1 VIKMT
6 RFALCTAVHTE
17 AAKRIMGT
25 DDLEIAAAVGF
36 AFARLYAILKNARR
50 GSGQEKP
57 KPKFSPSASIA
68 HAETESENLQTHKLG
83 RIEFRVDPQRK
94 KAWVKL
100 GDGWV
105 EGFGWKGLAEIAK
118 IPENVRKLIENLPNE
133 ALANERKVFEFY
145 RSLRD
150 SLGL

>member
-1 VIKMT
+1 MT

-17 AAKRIMGT
+17 AAKRIIGT
-25 DDLEIAAAVGF
+25 DDLELAAAVGF

-50 GSGQEKP
+50 GGGQDKP
-57 KPKFSPSASIA
+57 KPKFVPSVSANN
-68 HAETESENLQTHKLG
+68 ERQDENYRLG
-83 RIEFRVDPQRK
+83 RIEFKVDPQIK

-118 IPENVRKLIENLPNE
+118 IPENVRRLVENLPDE
-133 ALANERKVFEFY
+133 ALVSERKVFEFY

-150 SLGL
+150 DLGL

>member
-1 VIKMT
+1 MT

-17 AAKRIMGT
+17 AAKRIMRT

-50 GSGQEKP
+50 GSGQDKP
-57 KPKFSPSASIA
+57 KPKFVPSAFDSN
-68 HAETESENLQTHKLG
+68 EQQDENLQIYRLG
-83 RIEFRVDPQRK
+83 RIEFKVDPQIK

-105 EGFGWKGLAEIAK
+105 EGFGWKGLAELAK
-118 IPENVRKLIENLPNE
+118 VPENDRKLVENLPDE
-133 ALANERKVFEFY
+133 ALASERKVFEFY
-145 RSLRD
+145 RSVRD
-150 SLGL
+150 NLGL

>member
-1 VIKMT
+1 MT

-36 AFARLYAILKNARR
+36 AFARLYAILKNTRR
-50 GSGQEKP
+50 GGGQEKP
-57 KPKFSPSASIA
+57 KPKFVPSASA
-68 HAETESENLQTHKLG
+68 NNERQDENYRLG
-83 RIEFRVDPQRK
+83 RIEFKVDPQIK

-118 IPENVRKLIENLPNE
+118 IPENVRRLVENLPDE
-133 ALANERKVFEFY
+133 ALVSERKVFEFY

-150 SLGL
+150 DLGL

>member
-1 VIKMT
+1 MT

-17 AAKRIMGT
+17 AAKRIMQT

-57 KPKFSPSASIA
+57 KPKFVPSASA
-68 HAETESENLQTHKLG
+68 SNERQDEDLQVYRLG
-83 RIEFRVDPQRK
+83 RIEFKVDPQIK

-118 IPENVRKLIENLPNE
+118 VPENVRRLVEDLPDE
-133 ALANERKVFEFY
+133 ALASERKVFEFY

-150 SLGL
+150 NLGL

>member
-1 VIKMT
+1 MT

-50 GSGQEKP
+50 GSGQDKP
-57 KPKFSPSASIA
+57 KPKFVPSVSASN
-68 HAETESENLQTHKLG
+68 EQQDENSQIYKLG
-83 RIEFRVDPQRK
+83 RIEFKVDPQIK

-105 EGFGWKGLAEIAK
+105 EGLGWKGLAEIAK
-118 IPENVRKLIENLPNE
+118 VPENVRRLVENLPDE
-133 ALANERKVFEFY
+133 ALASERKVFEFY

-150 SLGL
+150 DLGL

>member
-1 VIKMT
+1 MQ
-6 RFALCTAVHTE
+6 
-17 AAKRIMGT
+17 T
-25 DDLEIAAAVGF
+25 DDLELAAAVGF

-57 KPKFSPSASIA
+57 KPKFVPSAFEKQDEDLPIYR
-68 HAETESENLQTHKLG
+68 LG
-83 RIEFRVDPQRK
+83 RIEFKVDPQIK

-118 IPENVRKLIENLPNE
+118 VPENVRRLVENLPDE
-133 ALANERKVFEFY
+133 ALTNERKVFEFY

-150 SLGL
+150 DLGL

>member
-1 VIKMT
+1 MT

-17 AAKRIMGT
+17 AAKRIMQT
-25 DDLEIAAAVGF
+25 DDLELAAAVGF

-50 GSGQEKP
+50 GGGQEKP
-57 KPKFSPSASIA
+57 KPKFVPSAFAS
-68 HAETESENLQTHKLG
+68 TEQQDENLQIYRLG
-83 RIEFRVDPQRK
+83 RVEFKVDPQIK

-118 IPENVRKLIENLPNE
+118 VPENVRRLVENLPDE
-133 ALANERKVFEFY
+133 ALVSERKVFEFY

-150 SLGL
+150 ELGL

>member
-1 VIKMT
+1 MT

-17 AAKRIMGT
+17 AAKRIMQT
-25 DDLEIAAAVGF
+25 EDIELAAAVGL

-50 GSGQEKP
+50 GGQEKP
-57 KPKFSPSASIA
+57 KPKLVPSAHA
-68 HAETESENLQTHKLG
+68 HTEQREENLQAYNLG
-83 RIEFRVDPQRK
+83 KIEFRVDPQVK

-105 EGFGWKGLAEIAK
+105 EGLGWKGLSEIAK
-118 IPENVRKLIENLPNE
+118 VPENVRQLVGNLPDE
-133 ALANERKVFEFY
+133 ALASERKVFEFY

-150 SLGL
+150 DLRL

>member
-1 VIKMT
+1 MQ
-6 RFALCTAVHTE
+6 
-17 AAKRIMGT
+17 T
-25 DDLEIAAAVGF
+25 DDVEVAAAVGF

-50 GSGQEKP
+50 GGGQEKP
-57 KPKFSPSASIA
+57 KSKPKFVPSAFAS
-68 HAETESENLQTHKLG
+68 TERQGENLQIYKLG
-83 RIEFRVDPQRK
+83 RIEFKVDPQVK

-118 IPENVRKLIENLPNE
+118 VPENVRKLVENLPDE
-133 ALANERKVFEFY
+133 ALVSERKVFEFY

-150 SLGL
+150 NLGL

>member
-1 VIKMT
+1 MT

-17 AAKRIMGT
+17 AAKRIMQT
-25 DDLEIAAAVGF
+25 DDLELAAAVGF

-50 GSGQEKP
+50 GGGQEKP
-57 KPKFSPSASIA
+57 KPKFVPSAHA
-68 HAETESENLQTHKLG
+68 HNEQQEGNLQAYNLG
-83 RIEFRVDPQRK
+83 KIEFRVDPQVK

-105 EGFGWKGLAEIAK
+105 EGLGWKGLSEIAK
-118 IPENVRKLIENLPNE
+118 VPENVRQLVENLPDE
-133 ALANERKVFEFY
+133 ALASERKVFEFY

-150 SLGL
+150 ELGL

>member
-1 VIKMT
+1 MT
-6 RFALCTAVHTE
+6 RFALCAAVHTE

-25 DDLEIAAAVGF
+25 DDLELAAAVGF

-50 GSGQEKP
+50 GGGQDKP
-57 KPKFSPSASIA
+57 KPKFVPSAFA
-68 HAETESENLQTHKLG
+68 NNERQDENYRLG
-83 RIEFRVDPQRK
+83 RIEFKVDPQIK

-118 IPENVRKLIENLPNE
+118 VPENVRRLVENLPDE
-133 ALANERKVFEFY
+133 ALVSERKVFEFY